1 MNNSLK
7 CSLLKVI
14 KENSNE
20 NGWCTLNGEKLS
32 ELVYYNASNV
42 NKAIREL
49 QKEKIVV
56 VQYFK
61 ERGHYRLTRK
71 IKVVGNLE

>member
-1 MNNSLK
+1 MNAPLK
-7 CSLLKVI
+7 YSLLKAI
-14 KENSNE
+14 KENSN
-20 NGWCTLNGEKLS
+20 NDGWCTLTGEKLS
-32 ELVYYNASNV
+32 ELVFYNASNV
-42 NKAIREL
+42 NKTIREL
-49 QKEKIVV
+49 QKEKIIV